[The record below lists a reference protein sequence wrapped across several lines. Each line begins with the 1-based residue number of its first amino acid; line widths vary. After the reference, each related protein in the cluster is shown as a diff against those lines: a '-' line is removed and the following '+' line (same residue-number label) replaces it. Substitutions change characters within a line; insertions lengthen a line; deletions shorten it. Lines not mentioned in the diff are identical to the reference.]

1 MMEYTIGLC
10 LFVCLFV
17 VVVVVFYFV
26 CVFFLF
32 FVLEMGQKAAESA
45 LGDAGLGYDQV
56 QAVAVSYCYGDPT
69 SGEPNKE

>member
-1 MMEYTIGLC
+1 MPFC
-10 LFVCLFV
+10 LFVCCCCCFLFC
-17 VVVVVFYFV
+17 V
-26 CVFFLF
+26 CFFLF